1 LLSVTSLA
9 PCLLLT
15 WSLLSL
21 HLLVWYL
28 LTVYLLLL
36 LLPLTLLL
44 THPRGGARTQLMRL
58 VLDLKHTS
66 SKMYPMARRTL
77 EFPSINWGTHTRP
90 HTHIY
95 AGGDVV
101 DDEVY
106 WAPLQCFCKL
116 TVDPLAG
123 VTQPLVFERDVVID
137 SWYAGDR
144 CYVMEPLFVPRRRP
158 KTPGAGSMAAT
169 ASSSSSSSGSSN
181 GGGVGHQA
189 EDDGWV
195 LATLYDA
202 AKGQGALV
210 IFDAQNMSRGPVAK
224 INLPH
229 HLPSGLHGSWCPQY
243 FGPEEGSAV
252 PTWRPPRQIRQL

>member
-1 LLSVTSLA
+1 
-9 PCLLLT
+9 
-15 WSLLSL
+15 
-21 HLLVWYL
+21 
-28 LTVYLLLL
+28 
-36 LLPLTLLL
+36 
-44 THPRGGARTQLMRL
+44 MRL
-58 VLDLKHTS
+58 VLDLKHSS

-77 EFPSINWGTHTRP
+77 EFPSVNWDFHTRP

-95 AGGDVV
+95 AGGDAV
-101 DDEVY
+101 DDDVY

-123 VTQPLVFERDVVID
+123 VSRPLVYERDVQLD

-144 CYVMEPLFVPRRRP
+144 CYVFEPLFVPRRRP
-158 KTPGAGSMAAT
+158 STPD
-169 ASSSSSSSGSSN
+169 ASSSSSSTTTNGSSS
-181 GGGVGHQA
+181 GRYGQQA

-202 AKGQGALV
+202 AKGQGALA
-210 IFDAQNMSRGPVAK
+210 IFDARNLSRGPVAK

-229 HLPSGLHGSWCPQY
+229 HLPSGLHGSWCSQY

-252 PTWRPPRQIRQL
+252 PVWRPPRQIRQL